1 MEKLTWPSMAV
12 PEKDTPET
20 FAGVVE
26 FQRIAAEI
34 NVLRDK
40 LADLQDHCR
49 EMARLHP
56 GAADLFGDVRKSLID
71 VEGENLLV
79 EENREFEA
87 AVDRWEDA
95 A

>member
-1 MEKLTWPSMAV
+1 MENFTWPTVAV
-12 PEKDTPET
+12 SEKDTPTT
-20 FAGVVE
+20 FSGVIE
-26 FQRIAAEI
+26 FQKIAAEI

-40 LADLQDHCR
+40 IADLQVYCR
-49 EMARLHP
+49 EMAGLHP
-56 GAADLFGDVRKSLID
+56 DAADLFMGVRGSLID
-71 VEGENLLV
+71 LEGDNLLV

>member
-1 MEKLTWPSMAV
+1 MEKFTWPTVAV
-12 PEKDTPET
+12 SEKPTPTT
-20 FAGVVE
+20 FSGVIE

-40 LADLQDHCR
+40 IADLQDHCR
-49 EMARLHP
+49 EVGEKHP
-56 GAADLFGDVRKSLID
+56 DAADLFMGVRDSLID
-71 VEGENLLV
+71 LEGDNLLV

>member
-1 MEKLTWPSMAV
+1 MEKVTWPTVAV
-12 PEKDTPET
+12 SKDTPTT

-26 FQRIAAEI
+26 FQKISAEI

-40 LADLQDHCR
+40 IADLQDHCR
-49 EMARLHP
+49 EVGEKHP
-56 GAADLFGDVRKSLID
+56 DAADLFMGVRDSLID
-71 VEGENLLV
+71 LEGDHLLV